1 MKTLNILLLVLWMLI
16 IFTFSNANSTKSTNT
31 SDKVIDIGINLVD
44 SIRIEKTENKE
55 LLIEKLTFIVRKIAH
70 FLEYL
75 ILGILMYRVVS
86 DYTNKNVL
94 ILSILLCILYA
105 TTDEIHQIFIN
116 GRDGNIK
123 DVLVDSIGI
132 IIGCLIYKKIK
143 ENKRVLN
150 KNCV

>member
-31 SDKVIDIGINLVD
+31 SDKVIDIGINIVD
-44 SIRIEKTENKE
+44 SIRNEKTENKE
-55 LLIEKLTFIVRKIAH
+55 LLIEKLTFTVRKIAH

>member
-31 SDKVIDIGINLVD
+31 SDKVIDIGINIVD
-44 SIRIEKTENKE
+44 SIRNEKTENKE

>member
-31 SDKVIDIGINLVD
+31 SDKVIDIGINIVD
-44 SIRIEKTENKE
+44 SIRNEKTENKE
-55 LLIEKLTFIVRKIAH
+55 LLIEKLTLIVRKIAH

-75 ILGILMYRVVS
+75 ILGIIMYRVVS

-116 GRDGNIK
+116 GRDVKIK

>member
-1 MKTLNILLLVLWMLI
+1 
-16 IFTFSNANSTKSTNT
+16 
-31 SDKVIDIGINLVD
+31 
-44 SIRIEKTENKE
+44 
-55 LLIEKLTFIVRKIAH
+55 
-70 FLEYL
+70 
-75 ILGILMYRVVS
+75 MYRVVS

>member
-31 SDKVIDIGINLVD
+31 SDKVIDIGINIVD
-44 SIRIEKTENKE
+44 SIRNEKTENKE
-55 LLIEKLTFIVRKIAH
+55 LLIEKLTIIVRKIAH

-94 ILSILLCILYA
+94 ILSILLCILYP